1 MPFREIDDRAQRESQ
16 SGPSLNAFTE
26 VLQRGSLR
34 PLIPVQELDT
44 KKCKFEILSAVM
56 DSGATIPVINPGTG
70 KAYEMTES
78 AASRAGVE
86 YEVANGDTLPNLGEK
101 KMAVLTAEG
110 TLRGYQTQCADVSKS
125 LQAIRALVSSQ
136 HAVCFGLGDGTDH
149 LVINKISGEVNGMR
163 DDGVSYIQDMLI
175 VPADKVEAVAM
186 DLATAHDQDFTR
198 QGR

>member
-1 MPFREIDDRAQRESQ
+1 MRLVSALSLFSWSRQLLTAQLGRS
-16 SGPSLNAFTE
+16 SL
-26 VLQRGSLR
+26 
-34 PLIPVQELDT
+34 LIYLPRRKKKTKKKVQELDT
-44 KKCKFEILSAVM
+44 NKCKFEILSAVM

-125 LQAIRALVSSQ
+125 LQAIRALS
-136 HAVCFGLGDGTDH
+136 ATFALGW
-149 LVINKISGEVNGMR
+149 
-163 DDGVSYIQDMLI
+163 
-175 VPADKVEAVAM
+175 
-186 DLATAHDQDFTR
+186 ATALTTW
-198 QGR
+198 

>member
-1 MPFREIDDRAQRESQ
+1 
-16 SGPSLNAFTE
+16 
-26 VLQRGSLR
+26 
-34 PLIPVQELDT
+34 
-44 KKCKFEILSAVM
+44 
-56 DSGATIPVINPGTG
+56 
-70 KAYEMTES
+70 MTES

-149 LVINKISGEVNGMR
+149 LVINKISGEVNRMR

-198 QGR
+198 QGRWRL